1 MQNNFAGYVLAAWL
15 LAIVPQIHAAEL
27 VKAKQYPTVT
37 PGLQEIL
44 AQKTSDTTTSVWIYF
59 TDKGFSQNTEFERRL
74 QRVGERLNP
83 RTVTRRE
90 KVKSAS
96 DLVDFKDIPVP
107 EMYISEILEVS
118 GVAKHRTTSRWFNA
132 VSIEAN
138 EEAIA
143 TIADFPFV
151 RRIDIVA
158 SGRRIE
164 PIDDSPVL
172 KNTASRDVVETT
184 TRDYGNSYAQ
194 LNQINVIAAHD
205 SGYSGAG
212 VLVLM
217 LDTGYY
223 TDHEAIAPDRIIAQ
237 YDFINQDSVVQ
248 NQTGDPVGQHDH
260 GTATSTTLGAAVDG
274 VLYGPAYECD
284 YLLAKTEIL
293 DQEIQ
298 VEEDYYVAGLEWGE
312 RLGADLASSS
322 LGYID
327 WYRRGQLDGN
337 TAVTTR
343 GVDIAVSEGMVVVT
357 AAGNYGRSGIIAPA
371 DANQV
376 ISCGAVHYDST
387 IASFSSRGPTADGRI
402 KPEVD
407 ARGVSVACAGTSS
420 PTSVTLKSGT
430 SLSTP
435 LVAGVAALVI
445 QAHPDWTPKMV
456 REALMMTASQSAHPD
471 NTYGWGI
478 IDAVAAINYS
488 PAWLTGDVNQDGI
501 IAVND
506 IIALLTNVL
515 PTGSIVSP
523 EQQAAADFNYDGV
536 ITTDDVRALT
546 IYLLG
551 E

>member
-1 MQNNFAGYVLAAWL
+1 MQKPIVWYILAAL
-15 LAIVPQIHAAEL
+15 LLVEVPQIHATDLAE
-27 VKAKQYPTVT
+27 AKKYPTVT
-37 PGLQEIL
+37 HALQEIL
-44 AQKTSDTTTSVWIYF
+44 AQKANNATTKVWVYF
-59 TDKGFSQNTEFERRL
+59 TDKGFTQEDEFQRRL
-74 QRVGERLNP
+74 ERLRSRLNP
-83 RTVTRRE
+83 RTINRRE
-90 KVKSAS
+90 KVKNAS
-96 DLVDFKDIPVP
+96 TLVGFKDISV
-107 EMYISEILEVS
+107 EASYIAQVMQVD
-118 GVAKHRTTSRWFNA
+118 GVTKHRITSRWFNA

-138 EEAIA
+138 EKAIA
-143 TIADFPFV
+143 TIAEFPFV
-151 RRIDIVA
+151 RRINLVA

-164 PIDDSPVL
+164 PIDKSPIL
-172 KNTASRDVVETT
+172 NNTAPREVRESAN
-184 TRDYGNSYAQ
+184 RDYGNSYAQ

-223 TDHEAIAPDRIIAQ
+223 TDHEALPADRIIAQ
-237 YDFINQDSVVQ
+237 YDFINQDSIVQ
-248 NQTGDPVGQHDH
+248 NQTGDPAGQHDH

-274 VLYGPAYECD
+274 FLYGPAYECD

-312 RLGADLASSS
+312 QLGADLASSS
-322 LGYID
+322 LGYIR
-327 WYRRGQLDGN
+327 WYRRWQLDGN

-343 GVDIAVSEGMVVVT
+343 AVDIAVSNGMVVVT
-357 AAGNYGRSGIIAPA
+357 AAGNDGTNGIIVPA
-371 DANQV
+371 DANRV
-376 ISCGAVHYDST
+376 ISCGAVYSTDSIT
-387 IASFSSRGPTADGRI
+387 TFSSRGPTADGRI

-407 ARGVSVACAGTSS
+407 ARGSSVLCAGTISS
-420 PTSVTLKSGT
+420 TSFTYKSGT

-456 REALMMTASQSAHPD
+456 REALMMTASRASHPD

-488 PAWLTGDVNQDGI
+488 PNWLTGDVNQDGI
-501 IAVND
+501 ISVND

-536 ITTDDVRALT
+536 ITGEDVRALT

>member
-1 MQNNFAGYVLAAWL
+1 MQKNFTGYVLALLL

-44 AQKTSDTTTSVWIYF
+44 AQKSSDTTTNVWIYF
-59 TDKGFSQNTEFERRL
+59 TDKGFSQDAEFQRRL
-74 QRVGERLNP
+74 QRVRERLKP
-83 RTVTRRE
+83 RTLTRRE

-107 EMYISEILEVS
+107 EKYISKILQVH
-118 GVAKHRTTSRWFNA
+118 GVTKHRTSSRWFNA
-132 VSIEAN
+132 VSIEASK
-138 EEAIA
+138 EAVA
-143 TIADFPFV
+143 TIANFPFV
-151 RRIDIVA
+151 RRIDLVT
-158 SGRRIE
+158 SGRRIK
-164 PIDDSPVL
+164 PSDDSPVL
-172 KNTASRDVVETT
+172 KNAAPRDVVDIH
-184 TRDYGNSYAQ
+184 TRNYGLSYAQ

-205 SGYSGAG
+205 FGYSGAG

-223 TDHEAIAPDRIIAQ
+223 TDHEAIASDRIIAQ

-248 NQTGDPVGQHDH
+248 NQAGDPGGQHDH
-260 GTATSTTLGAAVDG
+260 GTATATTLGAAMDG

-284 YLLAKTEIL
+284 YLIAKTEIL

-298 VEEDYYVAGLEWGE
+298 VEEDYFVAGLEWGE

-327 WYRRGQLDGN
+327 WYRHWQLDGN

-357 AAGNYGRSGIIAPA
+357 AAGNEGSSGIIAPA
-371 DANQV
+371 DANRV
-376 ISCGAVHYDST
+376 ISCGAVRSDST

-407 ARGVSVACAGTSS
+407 ARGVNVECAGTSS
-420 PTSVTLKSGT
+420 PTSMTSKRGT

-456 REALMMTASQSAHPD
+456 REALMMTANQSTHPD

-488 PAWLTGDVNQDGI
+488 PDWLTGDVNQDGI
-501 IAVND
+501 ISVSD

-515 PTGSIVSP
+515 PTGSVVSP
-523 EQQAAADFNYDGV
+523 EQQAAADFNYDGIV
-536 ITTDDVRALT
+536 TDDDVRALT